1 MDIINYFINH
11 LGEPETPM
19 LWEDLSSE
27 ETRQINELAENGT
40 LKKIDPI
47 GISPMFEGVVL
58 YFLDTDGRLVVFE
71 VGTDLLSYEKGRD
84 FYCQMAIPY
93 PFRFINNKGRWC
105 ILF

>member
-27 ETRQINELAENGT
+27 ETRQINELVENGT

-47 GISPMFEGVVL
+47 GISPHV
-58 YFLDTDGRLVVFE
+58 
-71 VGTDLLSYEKGRD
+71 
-84 FYCQMAIPY
+84 
-93 PFRFINNKGRWC
+93 
-105 ILF
+105 